1 MILTE
6 LRLHN
11 FRNYQD
17 LTVHFAPGIN
27 VLIGRNA
34 QGKTN
39 MLEAIYALSLTRS
52 HRTSNDRE
60 LINWQQ
66 QSASI
71 SGVVQKATGK
81 VPLELQFTKNGKK
94 AKVNHLEQARLG
106 QYVGQLNTILFAPED
121 LSLVKGAPAVR
132 RRFMDMEFSQMSSKY
147 LYDASQF
154 RTLLRQRNKY
164 LKQLKYGQQH
174 DRVLLTVLSDQ
185 LAAYG
190 AEVIVARHHF
200 LQHLEKWAADLHYQI
215 SLNQEKLHLAYVTQV
230 KVDDETTVD
239 QAYHELLKQYTDN
252 QEREIDQ
259 GTTMYGPQRD
269 DIRFMVNGKNIQ
281 AFGSQGQ
288 QRTTALS
295 VKLAEID
302 LMKEQTGEYPLLLL
316 DDVLSELDP
325 VRQTHLLTAIQD
337 KVQTFLTTTS
347 LSDVAR
353 QLIKEPTIFEIKHGT
368 LNKEEAQWAT
378 SIRKQRLSW
387 RANTMPARFKFWRG

>member
-6 LRLHN
+6 LHLHH
-11 FRNYQD
+11 FRNYEEQ
-17 LTVHFAPGIN
+17 TVHFAPGVN
-27 VLIGRNA
+27 VLIGHNA

-52 HRTSNDRE
+52 HRTNNDRE

-66 QSASI
+66 QSATI

-81 VPLELQFTKNGKK
+81 VPLELQFTKEGKR
-94 AKVNHLEQARLG
+94 AKVNHLEQARLSS
-106 QYVGQLNTILFAPED
+106 YVGQLNAILFAPED

-147 LYDASQF
+147 LYDASQY
-154 RTLLRQRNKY
+154 RSLLQQRNKY

-174 DRVLLTVLSDQ
+174 DQVLLDVLSDQ

-190 AEVIVARHHF
+190 AEIVVARYRF
-200 LQHLEKWAADLHYQI
+200 LQQLEKLAADLHYQI
-215 SLNQEKLHLAYVTQV
+215 SLNAEKLRLVYATQLHVTA
-230 KVDDETTVD
+230 ETTVD
-239 QAYHELLKQYTDN
+239 DTYQQLLTIY
-252 QEREIDQ
+252 QENKRREIDQ
-259 GTTMYGPQRD
+259 GSTMFGPQRD
-269 DIRFMVNGKNIQ
+269 DLRFMVNGKNVHS
-281 AFGSQGQ
+281 FGSQGQ
-288 QRTTALS
+288 QRTTALA

-316 DDVLSELDP
+316 DDVLSELDTI
-325 VRQTHLLTAIQD
+325 RQTHLLTAIQN

-353 QLIKEPTIFEIKHGT
+353 QLINEPTIFNIKNGT
-368 LNKEEAQWAT
+368 LIKEET
-378 SIRKQRLSW
+378 K
-387 RANTMPARFKFWRG
+387 

>member
-6 LRLHN
+6 LRLHH

-17 LTVHFAPGIN
+17 VTVHFAPGIN

-39 MLEAIYALSLTRS
+39 LLEAIYALSLTRS

-60 LINWQQ
+60 LINWQA
-66 QSASI
+66 QSATI
-71 SGVVQKATGK
+71 SGVVQKASGR
-81 VPLELQFTKNGKK
+81 VPLELQFTKSGKR

-121 LSLVKGAPAVR
+121 LSLVKGAPAIR
-132 RRFMDMEFSQMSSKY
+132 RRFMDREFSQMSSKY
-147 LYDASQF
+147 LYNASQF

-164 LKQLKYGQQH
+164 LKQLKFGQQH
-174 DRVLLTVLSDQ
+174 DQVLLAVLSDQ

-190 AEVIVARHHF
+190 AEVIVARYHF
-200 LQHLEKWAADLHYQI
+200 LRHLEKWAANLHYQI
-215 SLNQEKLHLAYVTQV
+215 SLNQEKLHLAYATQL
-230 KVDDETTVD
+230 KISDSTTVE
-239 QAYHELLKQYTDN
+239 QAYQELLKIYQDH
-252 QEREIDQ
+252 QAREIEQ

-269 DIRFMVNGKNIQ
+269 DIHFMVNGKNAQ

-316 DDVLSELDP
+316 DDVLSELDT
-325 VRQTHLLTAIQD
+325 VRQTHLLQAIQD

-353 QLIKEPTIFEIKHGT
+353 QLIKQPTVFEIKHGT
-368 LNKEEAQWAT
+368 LSKEEA
-378 SIRKQRLSW
+378 
-387 RANTMPARFKFWRG
+387 

>member
-66 QSASI
+66 QSAST

-368 LNKEEAQWAT
+368 LNKEEAQ
-378 SIRKQRLSW
+378 
-387 RANTMPARFKFWRG
+387 

>member
-6 LRLHN
+6 LHLHH
-11 FRNYQD
+11 FRNYEEQ
-17 LTVHFAPGIN
+17 TVHFASGVN
-27 VLIGRNA
+27 VLIGHNA

-52 HRTSNDRE
+52 HRTNNDRE

-66 QSASI
+66 QSATI

-81 VPLELQFTKNGKK
+81 VPLELQFTKEGKR
-94 AKVNHLEQARLG
+94 AKVNHLEQARLSS
-106 QYVGQLNTILFAPED
+106 YVGQLNAILFAPED

-147 LYDASQF
+147 LYDASQY
-154 RTLLRQRNKY
+154 RSLLRQRNKY

-174 DRVLLTVLSDQ
+174 DQVLLDVLSDQ

-190 AEVIVARHHF
+190 AEIVVARCRF
-200 LQHLEKWAADLHYQI
+200 LQQLEKWAADLHYQI
-215 SLNQEKLHLAYVTQV
+215 SLNAEKLRLVYATQLHVTA
-230 KVDDETTVD
+230 ETTVD
-239 QAYHELLKQYTDN
+239 DAYQQLLTIY
-252 QEREIDQ
+252 QENKRREIDQ
-259 GTTMYGPQRD
+259 GSTMFGPQRD
-269 DIRFMVNGKNIQ
+269 DLRFMVNGKNVHS
-281 AFGSQGQ
+281 FGSQGQ
-288 QRTTALS
+288 QRTTALA

-316 DDVLSELDP
+316 DDVLSELDTI
-325 VRQTHLLTAIQD
+325 RQTHLLTAIQN

-353 QLIKEPTIFEIKHGT
+353 QLINEPTIFNIKNGT
-368 LNKEEAQWAT
+368 LIKEET
-378 SIRKQRLSW
+378 K
-387 RANTMPARFKFWRG
+387 

>member
-6 LRLHN
+6 LHLHH
-11 FRNYQD
+11 FRNYEEQ
-17 LTVHFAPGIN
+17 TVHFASGVN
-27 VLIGRNA
+27 VLIGHNA

-52 HRTSNDRE
+52 HRTNNDRE

-66 QSASI
+66 QSATI

-81 VPLELQFTKNGKK
+81 VPLELQFTKEGKR
-94 AKVNHLEQARLG
+94 AKVNHLEQARLSS
-106 QYVGQLNTILFAPED
+106 YVGQLNAILFAPED

-147 LYDASQF
+147 LYDASQY
-154 RTLLRQRNKY
+154 RSLLQQRNKY

-174 DRVLLTVLSDQ
+174 DQVLLDVLSDQ

-190 AEVIVARHHF
+190 AEIVVARYRF
-200 LQHLEKWAADLHYQI
+200 LQQLEKWAADLHYQI
-215 SLNQEKLHLAYVTQV
+215 SLNAEKLRLVYATQLHVTA
-230 KVDDETTVD
+230 ETTVD
-239 QAYHELLKQYTDN
+239 DAYQQLLTIY
-252 QEREIDQ
+252 QENKRREIDQ
-259 GTTMYGPQRD
+259 GSTMFGPQRD
-269 DIRFMVNGKNIQ
+269 DLRFMVNGKNVHS
-281 AFGSQGQ
+281 FGSQGQ
-288 QRTTALS
+288 QRTTALA

-316 DDVLSELDP
+316 DDVLSELDTI
-325 VRQTHLLTAIQD
+325 RQTHLLTAIQN

-353 QLIKEPTIFEIKHGT
+353 QLINEPTIFNIKNGT
-368 LNKEEAQWAT
+368 LIKEET
-378 SIRKQRLSW
+378 K
-387 RANTMPARFKFWRG
+387 

>member
-6 LRLHN
+6 LHLHH

-17 LTVHFAPGIN
+17 LTVHFAPGVN
-27 VLIGRNA
+27 VLIGHNA

-52 HRTSNDRE
+52 HRTNNDRE
-60 LINWQQ
+60 LINWQA

-71 SGVVQKATGK
+71 SGIVQKEVGK
-81 VPLELQFTKNGKK
+81 VPLELQFTKEGKK
-94 AKVNHLEQARLG
+94 AKVNHLEQARLAS
-106 QYVGQLNTILFAPED
+106 YVGQLNAILFAPED
-121 LSLVKGAPAVR
+121 LTLVKGAPSIR
-132 RRFMDMEFSQMSSKY
+132 RRFMDREFSQMSSKY
-147 LYDASQF
+147 LYDASQY

-164 LKQLKYGQQH
+164 LKQLKYGHEH
-174 DRVLLTVLSDQ
+174 DRVLLDVLSDQ

-190 AEVIVARHHF
+190 AEVTVARYHF
-200 LQHLEKWAADLHYQI
+200 LKDLEKWAADLHYQI
-215 SLNQEKLHLAYVTQV
+215 SLNQEKLHLAYVTQLKISPDV
-230 KVDDETTVD
+230 TVD
-239 QAYHELLKQYTDN
+239 QAYQQLLKIYRKN
-252 QEREIDQ
+252 YEHEIEK
-259 GTTMYGPQRD
+259 GTTMYGPHHD
-269 DIRFMVNGKNIQ
+269 DVRFMVNGKNVQ

-316 DDVLSELDP
+316 DDVLSELDTI
-325 VRQTHLLTAIQD
+325 RQTHLLTAIQD

-353 QLIKEPTIFEIKHGT
+353 QLIKQPTIFEIENGT
-368 LNKEEAQWAT
+368 LRKEEA
-378 SIRKQRLSW
+378 
-387 RANTMPARFKFWRG
+387 